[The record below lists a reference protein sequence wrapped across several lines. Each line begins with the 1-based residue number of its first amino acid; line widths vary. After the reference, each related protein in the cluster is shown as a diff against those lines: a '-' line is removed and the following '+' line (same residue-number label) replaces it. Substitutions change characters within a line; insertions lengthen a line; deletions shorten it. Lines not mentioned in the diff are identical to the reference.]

1 MRITPW
7 LYMVGSRQFGLSS
20 PCDCHIYALRG
31 PDGRV
36 LLIDAGSGLATAR
49 VVESI
54 REEFGSHASG
64 VILVTHKHP
73 DHAAGAAS
81 LSAALGWPVW
91 TSVYTRD
98 VLQSGDAR
106 EAGLIDAQAVGGY
119 PADMTYPAC
128 RVDRTFDDGEVIE
141 PVAGLPLRAIRV
153 RGHSDDAMAFYFEHS
168 GGRCL
173 LSADIVFY
181 GGIIGLIHSHDSSL
195 AGYRADFGKVTSLQ
209 VDALLPSHGLFT
221 LQDGQQHIDLA
232 AEELRQGFVPR
243 CIGQG
248 DRIF

>member
-31 PDGRV
+31 LDGRV
-36 LLIDAGSGLATAR
+36 LLIDAGSGLATPR
-49 VVESI
+49 VGENI
-54 REEFGSHASG
+54 AEEFGSNAQG

-73 DHAAGAAS
+73 DHAAGTAS
-81 LSAALGWPVW
+81 LSTALGWPVW

-98 VLQSGDAR
+98 VLEGGDAQGS
-106 EAGLIDAQAVGGY
+106 GLIDAQAVGGY
-119 PADMTYPAC
+119 PVDMQYPAC
-128 RVDRTFDDGEVIE
+128 RVDRTFGDGDVIE
-141 PVAGLPLRAIRV
+141 PVAGFPMRAIRV
-153 RGHSDDAMAFYFEHS
+153 RGHSDDAMVFYFEHA
-168 GGRCL
+168 GVRCL
-173 LSADIVFY
+173 LSTDVVFY
-181 GGIIGLIHSHDSSL
+181 GGIIGLIHSQDSSL
-195 AGYRADFGKVTSLQ
+195 NGYRADFGKVASLR